1 MAAAR
6 RSRIPLLLVLAFVFM
21 GLPSLVEFYTDWLWF
36 GELGY
41 QHVFARA
48 ISTKTGLAAV
58 VFVLAAGLIVAN
70 LLIAFRS
77 MTRREI
83 VMATPEGPRVL
94 VVEPAQLRSLVF
106 VVATFAGLALCAYA
120 GSHWEEWLLYRHA
133 APFNQADPILG
144 YDVSFYLFTLP
155 VLQIARSLILLT
167 LILALIGTA
176 VVYAASGRV
185 GISPTRGLF
194 ADPQVISHLAL
205 IAGGI
210 FLMLAAG
217 AWLEIPSLLTSAS
230 GFLNGA
236 SYTDVHA
243 RMPAQRALIV
253 AGLIGSALA
262 IVQALQRRLWPM
274 AAAVAVYFLVSVG
287 GSLYAA
293 AIQRFVVAPNE
304 QVKETP
310 FIVHNIAATRAA
322 FALHDVEEREISG
335 DATLTRADIDR
346 NDITLKNVPLWD
358 HQPLLDTFSQL
369 QEIRTYYDF
378 VSVDNDRY
386 TINGEYRQIMLSARE
401 LNSDSLQNRTWINEH
416 LTFTHG
422 YGLTLGPVN
431 QATPEGL
438 PTLFIRNLPVE
449 SQVDLKVDEASLYFG
464 ELSNDY
470 VFVKTRT
477 NEFHYPKGDD
487 NVTAVYAGRGGV
499 SIGSIF
505 RKLLFSIRFRSTKA
519 LLSNDLTSE
528 SRILFHRR
536 IADRVELIAPFLTYD
551 SDPYL
556 AIDNGRLFWV
566 QDAYTTS
573 NRYPYATP
581 AGAQGRGGVNYIRNS
596 IKAVI
601 DTYHGTT
608 TFYRVDEKDPV
619 AATIDRAFP
628 GLLRPFAEMPQ
639 GLRERLRYPQTIFA
653 LQANMFSTYHM
664 DNPAVFYNKEDQWE
678 VPTVG
683 VGTQAQQQR
692 MEPYYS
698 IMRLPG
704 EPRAEFIQMLPFTP
718 RQKDNL
724 AAWMVARSDG
734 ERYGKLMVFQFPKQK
749 VIFGPKQVNA
759 RISQDQ
765 NISPQITLWNQ
776 QGSEVIQGTL
786 LVIPIEESVMY
797 VRALYL
803 RASGGRIPELKR
815 VIVVYQN
822 QIVMAESLEAAI
834 DRIFPR
840 SGARPSPTQLTSA
853 SPAGPGAGASPGA
866 SASGAASDAS
876 GAALEPGTAASGAG
890 GAPSGDLAALA
901 ARAQAHYD
909 QAIKAQ
915 RDGDWARY
923 GEELKKLGA
932 VLDQMRKTR

>member
-1 MAAAR
+1 MAAAP

-48 ISTKTGLAAV
+48 LSTKTGLAAV
-58 VFVLAAGLIVAN
+58 VFVLASGLILAN

-106 VVATFAGLALCAYA
+106 VVAMFGGLALCAYA

-133 APFNQADPILG
+133 TPFNQPDPILG
-144 YDVSFYLFTLP
+144 YDVSFYLFTMP
-155 VLQIARSLILLT
+155 VLQIARSLVLMT
-167 LILALIGTA
+167 LIPAFIGTA
-176 VVYAASGRV
+176 VVYAASGRMGLSPAR
-185 GISPTRGLF
+185 GIF
-194 ADPQVISHLAL
+194 VDPQVIAHLAL
-205 IAGGI
+205 LASGI
-210 FLMLAAG
+210 FLMLAFG
-217 AWLEIPSLLTSAS
+217 AWLDIPLLLTSSS
-230 GFLNGA
+230 GFVSGA

-243 RMPAQRALIV
+243 RIPALRALIA
-253 AGLIGSALA
+253 AGLIGTALA
-262 IVQALQRRLWPM
+262 IVQVLQRKFWPF
-274 AAAVAVYFLVSVG
+274 AAAIAVYFVVSVG
-287 GSLYAA
+287 GSLYAT

-335 DATLTRADIDR
+335 DALLTRADIDR

-386 TINGEYRQIMLSARE
+386 MINGEYRQIMLSARE
-401 LNSDSLQNRTWINEH
+401 LNSDSLQNKTWINEH

-438 PTLFIRNLPVE
+438 PTLFIRNLPPE
-449 SQVDLKVDEASLYFG
+449 STVDLKVDEASLYFG
-464 ELSNDY
+464 ELSNEY

-477 NEFHYPKGDD
+477 AEFHYPKGDD
-487 NVTAVYAGRGGV
+487 NVTATYQGRGGV
-499 SIGSIF
+499 EIGSF
-505 RKLLFSIRFRSTKA
+505 FKKLLFSIRFRSMKT

-536 IADRVELIAPFLTYD
+536 ISDRVELIAPFLAYD
-551 SDPYL
+551 PDPYL

-573 NRYPYATP
+573 NRYPYAT
-581 AGAQGRGGVNYIRNS
+581 ATNASTRGVNYIRNS
-596 IKAVI
+596 IKVVI

-628 GLLRPFAEMPQ
+628 GLLRPFSEMPE
-639 GLRERLRYPQTIFA
+639 GLRTRLRYPQLIFA
-653 LQANMFSTYHM
+653 IQANMFSTYHM
-664 DNPAVFYNKEDQWE
+664 GNPAVFYNKEDQWE

-683 VGTQAQQQR
+683 VGNQSQQQR

-704 EPRAEFIQMLPFTP
+704 EQQAEFIQMLPFTP

-724 AAWMVARSDG
+724 AAWLVARSDG
-734 ERYGKLMVFQFPKQK
+734 PRYGQLMVFQFPKQK

-765 NISPQITLWNQ
+765 NISTQITLWSR
-776 QGSEVIQGTL
+776 GAEVIQGTL
-786 LVIPIEESVMY
+786 LVIPIEESVLY
-797 VRALYL
+797 VRPLYL
-803 RASGGRIPELKR
+803 RASDGKIPELKR
-815 VIVVYQN
+815 VIAVYQN
-822 QIVMAESLEAAI
+822 QIAMGDSLEAAI

-840 SGARPSPTQLTSA
+840 SGAKPSDLTSA
-853 SPAGPGAGASPGA
+853 SPGVPGALPGAGAAAALVSG
-866 SASGAASDAS
+866 ASGAAPIEAS
-876 GAALEPGTAASGAG
+876 AAAG
-890 GAPSGDLAALA
+890 GAASEDLAGLA
-901 ARAQAHYD
+901 SRAQAHYD

-932 VLDQMRKTR
+932 ILDQMRKTR

>member
-1 MAAAR
+1 MAAATR
-6 RSRIPLLLVLAFVFM
+6 RSRIPLLLALAFVFM

-41 QHVFARA
+41 QHVYARA
-48 ISTKTGLAAV
+48 LSTKTGLAAV
-58 VFVLAAGLIVAN
+58 VFVLAAGLILAN

-83 VMATPEGPRVL
+83 VMTTPEGPRVL

-106 VVATFAGLALCAYA
+106 VVAAFGGLALSAYA

-133 APFNQADPILG
+133 APFNQADAILG

-155 VLQIARSLILLT
+155 VLQIARSLVLLT
-167 LILALIGTA
+167 LIPAIIGTA

-185 GISPTRGLF
+185 GLSPTRGLF
-194 ADPQVISHLAL
+194 VDPQVITHLAVL
-205 IAGGI
+205 ASGV

-217 AWLEIPSLLTSAS
+217 AWLDIPALLTSAS

-243 RMPAQRALIV
+243 RMPALRVSIV
-253 AGLIGSALA
+253 AGLIGAALA
-262 IVQALQRRLWPM
+262 IVQALQRKLWPI
-274 AAAVAVYFLVSVG
+274 AAAVAVYFVVAVG

-335 DATLTRADIDR
+335 DALLTRADIDR

-378 VSVDNDRY
+378 ASVDNDRY

-422 YGLTLGPVN
+422 YGLTLGPVK

-449 SQVDLKVDEASLYFG
+449 SQVDLKVNEASLYFG

-477 NEFHYPKGDD
+477 AEFHYPKGDD
-487 NVTAVYAGRGGV
+487 NVTAVYEGRGGV

-505 RKLLFSIRFRSTKA
+505 RKLLFSIRFRSLKT

-528 SRILFHRR
+528 SRIMFHRR
-536 IADRVELIAPFLTYD
+536 ISDRVELIAPFLSYD
-551 SDPYL
+551 PDPYL

-581 AGAQGRGGVNYIRNS
+581 TGAQRGVNYIRNS

-628 GLLRPFAEMPQ
+628 GLLRPFSEMPE
-639 GLRERLRYPQTIFA
+639 GLRTRLRYPQLIFA
-653 LQANMFSTYHM
+653 MQANMFSTYHM

-678 VPTVG
+678 VPTIG

-704 EPRAEFIQMLPFTP
+704 ETRAEFIQMLPFTP

-734 ERYGKLMVFQFPKQK
+734 ERYGKLMVVQLPKQK

-822 QIVMAESLEAAI
+822 QIVMAESLELAI

-840 SGARPSPTQLTSA
+840 SGARPSDLTSA
-853 SPAGPGAGASPGA
+853 SPAGAGADSRAAAGAGSTGSGGATPIEASTSA
-866 SASGAASDAS
+866 ASGAAPSADLT
-876 GAALEPGTAASGAG
+876 ALTT
-890 GAPSGDLAALA
+890 
-901 ARAQAHYD
+901 RAQAHYD

-923 GEELKKLGA
+923 GEELKKLGT

>member
-1 MAAAR
+1 MPAR
-6 RSRIPLLLVLAFVFM
+6 RSRIPLLLVLAFIFM

-48 ISTKTGLAAV
+48 LSTKTGLAAV
-58 VFVLAAGLIVAN
+58 VFVLTAGVLLAS

-94 VVEPAQLRSLVF
+94 VVEPGQLRSLVF
-106 VVATFAGLALCAYA
+106 VAATFGGLALSAYA
-120 GSHWEEWLLYRHA
+120 GSHWEEWLLYRHS

-144 YDVSFYLFTLP
+144 HDVSFYLFTLP
-155 VLQIARSLILLT
+155 VLQITRSLLLLT
-167 LILALIGTA
+167 LIPALIGTA

-185 GISPTRGLF
+185 GLSPTRGLF
-194 ADPQVISHLAL
+194 ADPQVISHLAIL
-205 IAGGI
+205 ASGI

-243 RMPAQRALIV
+243 RMPALRVLIA
-253 AGLIGSALA
+253 AGLIGAALS
-262 IVQALQRRLWPM
+262 IVQALQRKLWPI
-274 AAAVAVYFLVSVG
+274 AAAVAVYFVVSVG
-287 GSLYAA
+287 GSLYAV

-310 FIVHNIAATRAA
+310 YIVHNIAATRAA
-322 FALHDVEEREISG
+322 FALNDVEEREISG
-335 DATLTRADIDR
+335 DALLTRADIDR

-378 VSVDNDRY
+378 ASVDNDRY

-449 SQVDLKVDEASLYFG
+449 SQIDLKVDEASLYFG

-477 NEFHYPKGDD
+477 AEFHYPKGDD
-487 NVTAVYAGRGGV
+487 NVTAVYEGRGGV

-505 RKLLFSIRFRSTKA
+505 RKLLFSIRFRSMKT
-519 LLSNDLTSE
+519 LLSNDLTSD

-536 IADRVELIAPFLTYD
+536 ISDRVELIAPFLTYD
-551 SDPYL
+551 PDPYL
-556 AIDNGRLFWV
+556 AIDKGRLFWV

-581 AGAQGRGGVNYIRNS
+581 TGTQTRGLNYIRNS

-628 GLLRPFAEMPQ
+628 GLLRPFSEMPE
-639 GLRERLRYPQTIFA
+639 GLRTRLRYPQTIFA

-678 VPTVG
+678 IPTVG

-840 SGARPSPTQLTSA
+840 SGARPTPAQMTSA
-853 SPAGPGAGASPGA
+853 SPTGPSASSPAGAAAAPVEA
-866 SASGAASDAS
+866 S
-876 GAALEPGTAASGAG
+876 TAAAAADANAS
-890 GAPSGDLAALA
+890 PTGDLATLA
-901 ARAQAHYD
+901 TRAQGHYD

-923 GEELKKLGA
+923 GEELKKLGT

>member
-1 MAAAR
+1 MPSR
-6 RSRIPLLLVLAFVFM
+6 RSRIPLLLVLAFIFM

-48 ISTKTGLAAV
+48 LSTKTGLAA
-58 VFVLAAGLIVAN
+58 AAFIFSGGLILAN

-106 VVATFAGLALCAYA
+106 VVATFAGLALCTYA
-120 GSHWEEWLLYRHA
+120 GSHWEEWLMYRHA
-133 APFNQADPILG
+133 TPFNQADPILG

-155 VLQIARSLILLT
+155 ILQIARSLLLLT
-167 LILALIGTA
+167 LIPAIIGAA

-185 GISPTRGLF
+185 GITPARGLF
-194 ADPQVISHLAL
+194 ADPQVITHLAVL
-205 IAGGI
+205 AAGI

-243 RMPAQRALIV
+243 RMPALRVLIA
-253 AGLIGSALA
+253 AGLVGAVLA
-262 IVQALQRRLWPM
+262 IVQALQRKLWPI
-274 AAAVAVYFLVSVG
+274 AAAIALYLVVSIG
-287 GSLYAA
+287 GALYAT

-322 FALHDVEEREISG
+322 FALNDVEEREISG
-335 DATLTRADIDR
+335 DALLTRADIDR

-358 HQPLLDTFSQL
+358 HQPLLDTFAQL

-401 LNSDSLQNRTWINEH
+401 LNSDSLQNKTWINEH

-438 PTLFIRNLPVE
+438 PTLFIRNLPPE
-449 SQVDLKVDEASLYFG
+449 STVDLKVDEASLYFG
-464 ELSNDY
+464 EMSNDY

-477 NEFHYPKGDD
+477 AEFHYPKGDD
-487 NVTAVYAGRGGV
+487 NVTAVYEGKGGV
-499 SIGSIF
+499 SIGSVF
-505 RKLLFSIRFRSTKA
+505 RKLLFAIRFRSMKT
-519 LLSNDLTSE
+519 LLSNDLTDE

-536 IADRVELIAPFLTYD
+536 ISDRVELIAPFLAYD
-551 SDPYL
+551 PDPYL
-556 AIDNGRLFWV
+556 AIDKGRVFWV

-581 AGAQGRGGVNYIRNS
+581 TSTQTNGVNYIRNS

-608 TFYRVDEKDPV
+608 TYYRVDEKDPV
-619 AATIDRAFP
+619 AATIDKAFP
-628 GLLRPFAEMPQ
+628 GLLRPFREMPE
-639 GLRERLRYPQTIFA
+639 GLRTRLRYPQLIFA
-653 LQANMFSTYHM
+653 IQAGMFSTYHM

-683 VGTQAQQQR
+683 VGNQSQQQR

-704 EPRAEFIQMLPFTP
+704 ETRAEFIQMLPFTP

-734 ERYGKLMVFQFPKQK
+734 ERYGKLMVVQLPKQK

-815 VIVVYQN
+815 VIVVYQS

-840 SGARPSPTQLTSA
+840 TGARPSDLTSA
-853 SPAGPGAGASPGA
+853 SPAGAGPGP
-866 SASGAASDAS
+866 
-876 GAALEPGTAASGAG
+876 GAG
-890 GAPSGDLAALA
+890 GAAGAAPVEASTTTSAGGPAPSEGLTALA